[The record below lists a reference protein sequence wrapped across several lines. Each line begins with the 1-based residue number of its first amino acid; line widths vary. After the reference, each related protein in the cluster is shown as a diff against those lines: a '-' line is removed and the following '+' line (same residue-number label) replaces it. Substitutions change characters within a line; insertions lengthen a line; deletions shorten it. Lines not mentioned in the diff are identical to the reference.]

1 MTNPQFHDTIYSQK
15 GKENPKHQK
24 GNESMLKVVMNGAI
38 DSLSTVSDLDE
49 AMTIL
54 FPALNNP
61 NVSGNIVNAE
71 TGEALVIVE
80 NGDVTY
86 LAPETMTD
94 MLNDIF
100 EVDPMLALGLA
111 VELMG
116 TLMGD

>member
-1 MTNPQFHDTIYSQK
+1 
-15 GKENPKHQK
+15 
-24 GNESMLKVVMNGAI
+24 MLKVVMNGAI

-61 NVSGNIVNAE
+61 NVSGNVANAE

-80 NGDVTY
+80 NGNVVY
-86 LAPETMTD
+86 LAPETMTE
-94 MLNDIF
+94 MLDDIF
-100 EVDPMLALGLA
+100 KADPMLGLGMALEMLD
-111 VELMG
+111 

>member
-1 MTNPQFHDTIYSQK
+1 
-15 GKENPKHQK
+15 
-24 GNESMLKVVMNGAI
+24 MLKVVMNGAV
-38 DSLSTVSDLDE
+38 DLLSTVPDLDE

-61 NVSGNIVNAE
+61 NMSGNIVNAE

-80 NGDVTY
+80 NGNVVY

-94 MLNDIF
+94 MLDDIF

>member
-1 MTNPQFHDTIYSQK
+1 
-15 GKENPKHQK
+15 
-24 GNESMLKVVMNGAI
+24 MLKVAMNGAI
-38 DSLSTVSDLDE
+38 DSLSTVPSLDE

-80 NGDVTY
+80 NGWVTY
-86 LAPETMTD
+86 IAPETMTE
-94 MLNDIF
+94 MLDDIF
-100 EVDPMLALGLA
+100 EADPMLALGLA